1 MSYRETRKEVLVFLI
16 LVGLHILL
24 ISIQIPGAG
33 RKSLLE
39 SGIFGV
45 IAPIERAA
53 SGVVGW
59 VAGTWK
65 GYVDLR
71 SARDENEQLKKE
83 KFFLTQDR
91 AFLEERLKYYAAA
104 ESLQKSMERF
114 DKDLK
119 MARIIGSDTLNMYQT
134 VVIDKGTMDGVV
146 KNMAVCDKFG
156 DLVGRVIEP
165 IGLREAMVQLITDKD
180 SGVSVI
186 SGENK
191 LVGLVSGRSQYLVE
205 MKYVLASSP
214 SGKEGE
220 ELFTTGFDGIF
231 IPGIRVGRILAV
243 TSESDNPI
251 FQRIIVQPD
260 FRFNELEVVGLIPP
274 ISGNGVK

>member
-1 MSYRETRKEVLVFLI
+1 MSYRETRKEVLVFLL
-16 LVGLHILL
+16 LVVLHLLL

-45 IAPIERAA
+45 VAPIERAA
-53 SGVVGW
+53 AGVVGRMT
-59 VAGTWK
+59 GTWK
-65 GYVDLR
+65 GYINLR
-71 SARDENEQLKKE
+71 SARAENEQLKKE
-83 KFFLTQDR
+83 KFFLTQDK
-91 AFLEERLKYYAAA
+91 AFLEEKLRYYAA
-104 ESLQKSMERF
+104 EEILKKSLELF

-119 MARIIGSDTLNMYQT
+119 TARIIGSDTLNMYQT

-191 LVGLVSGRSQYLVE
+191 LIGLVSGRSQYLIE

-214 SGKEGE
+214 PGKEGE

-231 IPGIRVGRILAV
+231 IPGIRVGRILTV
-243 TSESDNPI
+243 TAESDNPI

-260 FRFNELEVVGLIPP
+260 FRFSELEVVGLIPP
-274 ISGNGVK
+274 ISGSGVK